1 MMLRHYFPDC
11 ALLEIH
17 HEGGC
22 RHILCLTLFCLALFC
37 LFCFRLIILR
47 RFHLFLYLVRFLL
60 ISTFGRI
67 PLRPCF
73 PYIYIH
79 LFHRYIPCQ
88 LTSINRYS
96 THSKKHCHDKHHRQ
110 QPSLPGLSMISSLL
124 HIRPSLS
131 LCTFQGCSKN
141 ICSFCDR
148 HTNIYQL
155 IFDKEKA
162 DI

>member
-1 MMLRHYFPDC
+1 MMLRHYFPDS

-22 RHILCLTLFCLALFC
+22 RHILCLALFC
-37 LFCFRLIILR
+37 PFCFRLIILR
-47 RFHLFLYLVRFLL
+47 RFHLFLCLVRFFLV
-60 ISTFGRI
+60 STFGRI
-67 PLRPCF
+67 LLRPCF
-73 PYIYIH
+73 PHIYIY
-79 LFHRYIPCQ
+79 LFQRYILCQ
-88 LTSINRYS
+88 LTCIDRYG
-96 THSKKHCHDKHHRQ
+96 THSKKHCHDKHHCQ
-110 QPSLPGLSMISSLL
+110 QPFLPGLSMISSLL

-148 HTNIYQL
+148 HTNICQL
-155 IFDKEKA
+155 IFDKKKA